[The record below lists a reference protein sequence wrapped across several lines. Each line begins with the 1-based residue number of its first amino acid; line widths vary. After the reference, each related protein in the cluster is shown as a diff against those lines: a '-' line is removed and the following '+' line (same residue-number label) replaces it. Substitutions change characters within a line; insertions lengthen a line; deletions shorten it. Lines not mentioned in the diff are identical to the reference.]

1 MWTQWLSCGA
11 VFVLQRY
18 RSLVVVVGPF
28 PSSSMLYYRPYCSYC
43 CCVSC
48 FFLHHIFPPLLLLLL
63 LLLVCCSCVSFFFL
77 RFSIVVIPE
86 DDGLRIGTR
95 SGNLVRTDLI
105 ERMWNQEHYYYAPLP
120 STTVPFPFWLLPF
133 FVCCFFC
140 FSACMERHFQLFI
153 FLISSVPP

>member
-48 FFLHHIFPPLLLLLL
+48 FFLHHIFPPLLLLL

-140 FSACMERHFQLFI
+140 FACMERHFFI
-153 FLISSVPP
+153 

>member
-18 RSLVVVVGPF
+18 RSLVVVVGPS

-48 FFLHHIFPPLLLLLL
+48 FFLHHIFPPLLLLL

-120 STTVPFPFWLLPF
+120 STTVPFGCCRFLFAAF
-133 FVCCFFC
+133 FVSRPAWRDTFYFP
-140 FSACMERHFQLFI
+140 
-153 FLISSVPP
+153 ISSVPP

>member
-18 RSLVVVVGPF
+18 RSLVVVVGPS

-48 FFLHHIFPPLLLLLL
+48 FFLHHIFPPLLLLL

-120 STTVPFPFWLLPF
+120 STTVPFGCCRFLFAAF
-133 FVCCFFC
+133 FVSRPAWRDTFF
-140 FSACMERHFQLFI
+140 SL
-153 FLISSVPP
+153 